1 MTKKHCLFC
10 DAIVPIE
17 REGEYDRYLDCSCS
31 PGGFYFLHKDSYDA
45 INALSHAA
53 KRDLLHVVSGYIR
66 EKTDCGE
73 HVHLSSG
80 DLDSIAG
87 SPKTPVTIED
97 KGNRLLQFLYRH
109 SESPGDPVMIHPLS
123 ASYNLTYSPNLQE
136 LVYIIDKLG
145 SEQLLIREGMN
156 FQLTQQGWN
165 EAAASAGGKKLKPC
179 SVLLSANDEL
189 TALWQENLLSTI
201 GQYGYLPSV
210 LTHPAANDSGQY
222 PLEQLAESKLII
234 ADLTGRSAGVYFAA
248 GYALGLGI
256 PVIWTV
262 HSSGA
267 AQLDVQLHDI
277 RPLVWDTAEELAVLI
292 RQRLTK

>member
-17 REGEYDRYLDCSCS
+17 RDGEYDRYLDCSCS
-31 PGGFYFLHKDSYDA
+31 PGGFYFLQKDSYDV
-45 INALSHAA
+45 INALPHPA
-53 KRDLLHVVSGYIR
+53 KRDLLHIVSAYIR
-66 EKTDCGE
+66 EKTDSGE
-73 HVHLSSG
+73 QVYLSSA
-80 DLDSIAG
+80 DLEMIAG

-109 SESPGDPVMIHPLS
+109 SEAPGDPVTIHPLS

-145 SEQLLIREGMN
+145 NEQLLIREGMN

-179 SVLLSANDEL
+179 SVLLPAEL
-189 TALWQENLLSTI
+189 EHNAVWQDNLLSVI
-201 GQYGYLPSV
+201 GQYGYLPAILS
-210 LTHPAANDSGQY
+210 HPAAQEY
-222 PLEQLAESKLII
+222 PLEELAESRLII

-248 GYALGLGI
+248 GYAMGLGI

-267 AQLDVQLHDI
+267 AELDVQLQDI
-277 RPLVWDTAEELAVLI
+277 RPLVWDTAEELAVLM
-292 RQRLTK
+292 RQRITQ